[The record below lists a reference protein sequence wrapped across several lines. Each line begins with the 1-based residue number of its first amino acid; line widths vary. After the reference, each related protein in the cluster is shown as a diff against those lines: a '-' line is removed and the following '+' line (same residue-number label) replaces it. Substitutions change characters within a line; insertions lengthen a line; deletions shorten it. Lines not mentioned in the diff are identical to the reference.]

1 MAFFCG
7 CFFDFL
13 EFRTAGESRVGHGT
27 FRSQN
32 IVIEKAT
39 VRPKIA
45 INAFATCIQH
55 QELLLST
62 VTRVAWKSLM
72 PYVVVRARSVNANRQ
87 YVTKDQKNTIIVACI
102 HIIPILFYWYTPA
115 LKSLPS
121 AFKVLTVGPHEL
133 SHAIAGLFTC
143 AEIESVQTDADQRGA
158 TRTRVGN

>member
-1 MAFFCG
+1 MAFLCG

-102 HIIPILFYWYTPA
+102 HIIPILFY
-115 LKSLPS
+115 
-121 AFKVLTVGPHEL
+121 
-133 SHAIAGLFTC
+133 
-143 AEIESVQTDADQRGA
+143 
-158 TRTRVGN
+158 